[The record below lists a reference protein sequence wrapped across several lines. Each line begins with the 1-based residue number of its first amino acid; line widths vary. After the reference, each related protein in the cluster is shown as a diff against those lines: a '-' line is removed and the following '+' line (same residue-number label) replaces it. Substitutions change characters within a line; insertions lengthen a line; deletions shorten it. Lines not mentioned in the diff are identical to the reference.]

1 MEEEEVEG
9 DGVEPHDP
17 EMWQVAGDLI
27 SGEQNSAVINLS
39 NLDLQLINMVTELC
53 VFAWA

>member
-1 MEEEEVEG
+1 MEEEEVSGE
-9 DGVEPHDP
+9 GVEPHDP

-27 SGEQNSAVINLS
+27 AVEQNSAVINLS